1 MGLYFE
7 VDFSELNKAIATYAV
22 AAGKELSAVL
32 KDEARLLVKEV
43 INLTPP
49 AGGGVIGAAA
59 KRRGEAAVDRDIGG
73 LFVGKRLKGRRQI
86 TKVFGKTPKKKIF
99 VKTKELHPNVRA
111 IYEDRRAKDN
121 FTAGGLDHITRG
133 QKAAYYVDSAKLA
146 ALRTAQKKKVG
157 KLASGWVPALKE
169 LDASG
174 QSWIERH
181 LSSGTRGTAHLDKS
195 DELMPNF
202 EAACMV
208 KGEIAYEL
216 QRRMRSAVEIRKN
229 KMLRRL
235 PYVLAAVAK
244 KANLST

>member
-1 MGLYFE
+1 MGLIME

-49 AGGGVIGAAA
+49 AGGGVIGNAA
-59 KRRGEAAVDRDIGG
+59 KKRGEAAVERDIGG
-73 LFVGKRLKGRRQI
+73 LFVGKRLKGRREI
-86 TKVFGKTPKKKIF
+86 KKVFGRTPKKKIF
-99 VKTKELHPNVRA
+99 VKTKELHPDVRA
-111 IYEDRRAKDN
+111 IYDARSAKDR
-121 FTAGGLDHITRG
+121 FQGHFITRG
-133 QKAAYYVDSAKLA
+133 QKAAFYVDAAKLT
-146 ALRTAQKKKVG
+146 ALRVAQKKKVG
-157 KLASGWVPALKE
+157 KLASGWVPALKA
-169 LDASG
+169 LDSSG
-174 QSWIERH
+174 QSWVERH
-181 LSSGTRGTAHLDKS
+181 LATGTRGTAHLDKS
-195 DELMPNF
+195 DELNPNF
-202 EAACMV
+202 EATATV

-216 QRRMRSAVEIRKN
+216 QRRLKSAVAIRRN